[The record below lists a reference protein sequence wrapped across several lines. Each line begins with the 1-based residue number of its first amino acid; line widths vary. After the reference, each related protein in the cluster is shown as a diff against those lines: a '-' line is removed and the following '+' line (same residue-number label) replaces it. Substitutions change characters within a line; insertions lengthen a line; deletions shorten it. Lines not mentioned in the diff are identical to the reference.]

1 MEAAGTDASSP
12 EYCSKGGGGMVSE
25 KSESEKQMGTA
36 FGDGGGGG
44 ELV

>member
-1 MEAAGTDASSP
+1 MP
-12 EYCSKGGGGMVSE
+12 HPLNNVPKGGGGMVSA
-25 KSESEKQMGTA
+25 KSESEKRMGTA

>member
-1 MEAAGTDASSP
+1 MP
-12 EYCSKGGGGMVSE
+12 HPLNNVLKGGGMVSE